1 LRNRE
6 VRSRLIWSTA
16 LPLLAWSAAAA
27 AAQPAP
33 PDVGAPATVSV
44 AEPAPAASTPIVTAD
59 SDGVIEFSADQVV
72 YDSEND
78 IVTATGKV
86 RMARD
91 GNYLAADLVTW
102 NRKSGEVRAQG
113 DVVVVNPQGDK
124 MIGQNVLLSDTLKD
138 GTVDNLLIVLES
150 GGRIAARRGSRT
162 NGVYTLENAAY
173 SPCPV
178 TSETGCPKRPSWM
191 ITAAQVIDDPA
202 TGRVKFRGGRLQL
215 FGITLPLLPI
225 FSVGT
230 NGEGATGWL
239 VPDLKISKNNGF
251 EVALPY
257 FWRIAPNSDLTITPH
272 VYTGTAPALEA
283 KFRNLNDIG
292 AFQVGAFVTYSRLE
306 NSDLSDN
313 LTSPRRIRGYFE
325 GNGTAQLGPDW
336 TATGFFRVATD
347 KTVTRRYDI
356 SSDDRLRSFANIER
370 ITPDSYISIA
380 GWAFQGLRVD
390 DVQKQIPIALPA
402 IDARFNI
409 DPPVLGGQI
418 QLQANSLAIMRIEGQ
433 DTQRAFASAEW
444 DLRRLTPWGQQLTLT
459 GYARGD
465 VYHTDDAAATTVP
478 IYRGTDGWH
487 TRGIFALAADLQWP
501 LIGPLLGGT
510 QMLVPRV
517 QIVATP
523 PTPNIDIPNEDAR
536 SVDLEDSNL
545 FALNR
550 FPGYDRWEDSS
561 RVTYGLDWSYDRPN
575 LSILGN
581 IGQSFRLNRR
591 PGIFPEGTGLT
602 DRFSDYVGRVQVSYG
617 DFLRLTE
624 RFRLD
629 KSTLKFHRSELN
641 LTIGSRETYAQIG
654 YLLLDRDIDPSVED
668 LRDHEELQLAG
679 RVKFAR
685 YWSIFGATVIDL
697 TSKSEDPLATGNG
710 FEPVRDRLGIQYE
723 DDCIQLGLTWR
734 RDYDLL
740 GQVQKGNIFSLQ
752 FALKGLGR

>member
-150 GGRIAARRGSRT
+150 GGRIAAQRGSRT

-292 AFQVGAFVTYSRLE
+292 AFQVGAFVTYSRVE

-409 DPPVLGGQI
+409 EPPVLGGQI

>member
-1 LRNRE
+1 M
-6 VRSRLIWSTA
+6 
-16 LPLLAWSAAAA
+16 
-27 AAQPAP
+27 
-33 PDVGAPATVSV
+33 
-44 AEPAPAASTPIVTAD
+44 
-59 SDGVIEFSADQVV
+59 IEFSADQVV

-150 GGRIAARRGSRT
+150 GGRIAAQRGSRT

-292 AFQVGAFVTYSRLE
+292 AFQVGAFVTYSRVE

-409 DPPVLGGQI
+409 EPPVLGGQI

>member
-1 LRNRE
+1 M
-6 VRSRLIWSTA
+6 
-16 LPLLAWSAAAA
+16 
-27 AAQPAP
+27 
-33 PDVGAPATVSV
+33 
-44 AEPAPAASTPIVTAD
+44 
-59 SDGVIEFSADQVV
+59 IEFSADQVV

-292 AFQVGAFVTYSRLE
+292 AFQVGAFVTYSRVE

-356 SSDDRLRSFANIER
+356 SSDDRLRSFANVER

-523 PTPNIDIPNEDAR
+523 PTPNIEIPNEDAR

>member
-1 LRNRE
+1 M
-6 VRSRLIWSTA
+6 
-16 LPLLAWSAAAA
+16 
-27 AAQPAP
+27 
-33 PDVGAPATVSV
+33 
-44 AEPAPAASTPIVTAD
+44 
-59 SDGVIEFSADQVV
+59 IEFSADQVV

-150 GGRIAARRGSRT
+150 GGRIAAQRGSRT

-292 AFQVGAFVTYSRLE
+292 AFQVGAFITYSRVE